1 MSIKSDFSEDE
12 DDIPTFKPMISW
24 WEITAFLFLV
34 AFILYVCVMFLI
46 YIEYYRWIVYLG
58 LGSLG
63 IYTAY
68 RVIKDKIL
76 DR

>member
-1 MSIKSDFSEDE
+1 MTINSDFHDDEDE
-12 DDIPTFKPMISW
+12 IPDFKPMISW